1 LHQFTAG
8 YLKNISNR
16 YLKYSSG
23 KISKHCKSLQ
33 TFKTNYIEVFVKK
46 KLIKLLNGRW
56 GAGTLL
62 FITSIFLPLGTRL
75 ILCLP
80 ELAFTK
86 FTDSVFYLSYSQSF
100 QELFLH
106 HGFIYYASRFGAI
119 FPDAVAFNL
128 FGPTDGPVFL
138 RLFLACLV
146 SGSLFLVGRLYFSPL
161 IGILA
166 SLLWSFQPVAA
177 RLWCTT
183 YLDSSAVPFLILGV
197 CMLVL
202 FRASCAAAFFTGIL
216 LAFSVTSH
224 LYLVILAACLVPLV
238 VGARWGDRRV
248 LFCNQ
253 LPWLL
258 GGFLLTLAAAFYW
271 YAVNCGIGAF
281 WQPTLELMRKM
292 SDGQTELWKKPLV
305 AAIVETPLWFAP
317 FPLLV
322 WAAVYWKRLDAF
334 GSGAFCALILSTV
347 FFWAGDL
354 IGGAYALSMPF
365 YFSFL
370 LPVLLFSLIAFAG
383 NAARHSKS
391 SLEYS
396 TFVLCAAAA
405 VAGPMI
411 LKAQSKWPWPI
422 TFSLCAV
429 AVLGCSLYFFRR
441 AFQQTAFIFCLLFL
455 SYLTLAT
462 GFFSQFLADVKL
474 SSPFDK
480 KLPAIAEKIRD
491 SLPPASGG
499 EVVRFWYPDGN
510 TNLKMLQSFF
520 LHTFSL
526 LPGQSGFSTYP
537 NATAADAAAIKAAGV
552 QDIVLLDTDA
562 ARLNRA
568 MDSLSNAGLSFDT
581 AQANIQRLGKENIF
595 VLRLKVQ
602 MPDFSSW
609 VPLDLRTIQVAKN
622 AAVAFGTKSVIVT
635 TSDRR
640 WNFDALLPVLKSES
654 NKSHLLLKLWVIAGR
669 VEVSS
674 VFKDSNGGESVT
686 ASVEAWPTPNA
697 VEYVLESYGSRPVE
711 NILIR
716 NKMPDTAVSKVEIY
730 EVNQRAK

>member
-1 LHQFTAG
+1 MC
-8 YLKNISNR
+8 
-16 YLKYSSG
+16 G
-23 KISKHCKSLQ
+23 KMS
-33 TFKTNYIEVFVKK
+33 EV
-46 KLIKLLNGRW
+46 L
-56 GAGTLL
+56 
-62 FITSIFLPLGTRL
+62 IFLACLLLPLASRK
-75 ILCLP
+75 ILRLP
-80 ELAFTK
+80 ELAFAN

-100 QELFLH
+100 QELFLR

-119 FPDAVAFNL
+119 FPDALAFNL
-128 FGPTDGPVFL
+128 FGPVDGPIIL

-146 SGSLFLVGRLYFSPL
+146 SGSLFLVGRLYFTPL

-197 CMLVL
+197 CLLLL
-202 FRASCAAAFFTGIL
+202 FRTSGAAALFAGIL

-224 LYLVILAACLVPLV
+224 LYLVILAGCLVPLV

-258 GGFLLTLAAAFYW
+258 GGFLLALAAAFYW
-271 YAVNCGIGAF
+271 YAVHCGIGAF

-292 SDGQTELWKKPLV
+292 SGGDTNLWKKPF
-305 AAIVETPLWFAP
+305 AAALSETPLWFAP
-317 FPLLV
+317 FPFLAWALV
-322 WAAVYWKRLDAF
+322 SWKKLDSFGRGAF
-334 GSGAFCALILSTV
+334 GAMFLSTA

-370 LPVLLFSLIAFAG
+370 LPVLLFSLIAFLG
-383 NAARHSKS
+383 NAARHTKS
-391 SLEYS
+391 SEEYLI
-396 TFVLCAAAA
+396 FVLCAAFAL
-405 VAGPMI
+405 AGPMI
-411 LKAQSKWPWPI
+411 LKAQSKWPVPV

-429 AVLGCSLYFFRR
+429 SVLGCSFYFFRR
-441 AFQQTAFIFCLLFL
+441 AFRQTAFVFCLLAF
-455 SYLTLAT
+455 SFLTLKT

-474 SSPFDK
+474 SSPLDK
-480 KLPAIAEKIRD
+480 KLPAIAEKIGA
-491 SLPPASGG
+491 SLPPASKG
-499 EVVRFWYPDGN
+499 EIVRFWYPDGH

-526 LPGQSGFSTYP
+526 LPGQSGFSIYP

-552 QDIVLLDTDA
+552 QDIVLLDTDVT
-562 ARLNRA
+562 RLNRA
-568 MDSLSNAGLSFDT
+568 MNSLSNAGLSFET
-581 AQANIQRLGKENIF
+581 AQANTHRLGREILFVQRLKI
-595 VLRLKVQ
+595 Q
-602 MPDFSSW
+602 TPDFSSW
-609 VPLDLRTIQVAKN
+609 MPLDLMTIQVAKN
-622 AAVAFGTKSVIVT
+622 AAVAFGTQTVIVT

-640 WNFDALLPVLKSES
+640 WNFDSWIPIPKNENSSDFGIKLQVLR
-654 NKSHLLLKLWVIAGR
+654 GR
-669 VEVSS
+669 VEVCLIS
-674 VFKDSNGGESVT
+674 KDSEDRDCVT

-697 VEYVLESYGSRPVE
+697 VEYVLESSGARPVE

-716 NKMPDTAVSKVEIY
+716 NKMPDTAVSKVQVH
-730 EVNQRAK
+730 EVKQRVD

>member
-1 LHQFTAG
+1 M
-8 YLKNISNR
+8 
-16 YLKYSSG
+16 
-23 KISKHCKSLQ
+23 
-33 TFKTNYIEVFVKK
+33 
-46 KLIKLLNGRW
+46 LL
-56 GAGTLL
+56 
-62 FITSIFLPLGTRL
+62 ITSIFLPLGTRL
-75 ILCLP
+75 ILRLP

-100 QELFLH
+100 QELFLR

-146 SGSLFLVGRLYFSPL
+146 SGSLFLVGRMYFSPL

-197 CMLVL
+197 CLLLL
-202 FRASCAAAFFTGIL
+202 FRKSCAAAFFAGIL

-224 LYLVILAACLVPLV
+224 LYLVILAGCLVPLV
-238 VGARWGDRRV
+238 VGARWGDRWL

-253 LPWLL
+253 IPWLL
-258 GGFLLTLAAAFYW
+258 GGFLLTLSAAYYW
-271 YAVNCGIGAF
+271 YAVHSGIGAF

-292 SDGQTELWKKPLV
+292 SGGDTNLWKKPF
-305 AAIVETPLWFAP
+305 AAALSETPLWLAP
-317 FPLLV
+317 FPFLA
-322 WAAVYWKRLDAF
+322 WALASWKKLDCFGRGAF
-334 GSGAFCALILSTV
+334 GALLLSTA

-370 LPVLLFSLIAFAG
+370 LPVLLFSLITFAG
-383 NAARHSKS
+383 NAARHTKS
-391 SLEYS
+391 SLAYS

-411 LKAQSKWPWPI
+411 LKAQSKWPWSI

-441 AFQQTAFIFCLLFL
+441 AFQQIAFIFCLLIL
-455 SYLTLAT
+455 SCLTLAT
-462 GFFSQFLADVKL
+462 DLFSQFLADVKL

-480 KLPAIAEKIRD
+480 KLPAIAKKIRD
-491 SLPPASGG
+491 FLPPASGG
-499 EVVRFWYPDGN
+499 EVVRFWYPDSN

-526 LPGQSGFSTYP
+526 LPGQSGFSTYL

-568 MDSLSNAGLSFDT
+568 IDSLSYAGLSFDT

-595 VLRLKVQ
+595 VQRLKVQ
-602 MPDFSSW
+602 TPDSSSW

-622 AAVAFGTKSVIVT
+622 AALAFGTKSVIVT

-640 WNFDALLPVLKSES
+640 WNFDSWIPIPKNENSSDFGIKLQVLS
-654 NKSHLLLKLWVIAGR
+654 GR
-669 VEVSS
+669 VEVCLIS
-674 VFKDSNGGESVT
+674 KDSEARDCVT

-697 VEYVLESYGSRPVE
+697 VDYVLESSGPRPVE

-730 EVNQRAK
+730 GVKQRAE

>member
-1 LHQFTAG
+1 MTQNSASSKS
-8 YLKNISNR
+8 YL
-16 YLKYSSG
+16 
-23 KISKHCKSLQ
+23 
-33 TFKTNYIEVFVKK
+33 FKRRQEPEIA
-46 KLIKLLNGRW
+46 LIF
-56 GAGTLL
+56 GAC
-62 FITSIFLPLGTRL
+62 IFLPLVTCQTLR
-75 ILCLP
+75 LP
-80 ELAFTK
+80 ELAFTN
-86 FTDSVFYLSYSQSF
+86 FTDSVFYLSYSHSF
-100 QELFLH
+100 QELFLR

-146 SGSLFLVGRLYFSPL
+146 SGSLFLVGRLYFTPL

-197 CMLVL
+197 CLLLL
-202 FRASCAAAFFTGIL
+202 FRTSGAAALFAGIL

-224 LYLVILAACLVPLV
+224 LYLVILAGCLVPLV

-248 LFCNQ
+248 LFVNQ

-258 GGFLLTLAAAFYW
+258 GGFLLTLALAYYW
-271 YAVNCGIGAF
+271 YALNCGIGAF

-292 SDGQTELWKKPLV
+292 SGGDTNLWKKPF
-305 AAIVETPLWFAP
+305 AAALYETPLWIAP
-317 FPLLV
+317 FPFLAWALV
-322 WAAVYWKRLDAF
+322 SWKKLDFF
-334 GSGAFCALILSTV
+334 GRGAFSALFLSTV

-370 LPVLLFSLIAFAG
+370 LPVLLFSLIAFFG
-383 NAARHSKS
+383 NAARHTKS
-391 SLEYS
+391 SEEYLI
-396 TFVLCAAAA
+396 FVLCAAFAL
-405 VAGPMI
+405 AGPMI
-411 LKAQSKWPWPI
+411 LKAQSKWPWPV
-422 TFSLCAV
+422 TGSLCAV
-429 AVLGCSLYFFRR
+429 AVLGCSFYFFRR
-441 AFQQTAFIFCLLFL
+441 AFRQTAFVFCLLAF
-455 SYLTLAT
+455 SFLTLKT

-474 SSPFDK
+474 FSPLDK
-480 KLPAIAEKIRD
+480 KLPAIAERIGA
-491 SLPPASGG
+491 SLPPASKG
-499 EVVRFWYPDGN
+499 EIVRFWYPDGN

-537 NATAADAAAIKAAGV
+537 NATAGDAAAIKAAGV

-595 VLRLKVQ
+595 VQRLKVQ
-602 MPDFSSW
+602 MPDSSSW

-622 AAVAFGTKSVIVT
+622 AAVAFGRQSVTLT

-654 NKSHLLLKLWVIAGR
+654 NKSHLLLKLRVIAGR

-697 VEYVLESYGSRPVE
+697 VEYVLESSGSRPVE

-730 EVNQRAK
+730 EVRQRVE

>member
-1 LHQFTAG
+1 
-8 YLKNISNR
+8 
-16 YLKYSSG
+16 
-23 KISKHCKSLQ
+23 
-33 TFKTNYIEVFVKK
+33 V
-46 KLIKLLNGRW
+46 
-56 GAGTLL
+56 
-62 FITSIFLPLGTRL
+62 
-75 ILCLP
+75 
-80 ELAFTK
+80 
-86 FTDSVFYLSYSQSF
+86 
-100 QELFLH
+100 
-106 HGFIYYASRFGAI
+106 
-119 FPDAVAFNL
+119 
-128 FGPTDGPVFL
+128 DGPIVL

-146 SGSLFLVGRLYFSPL
+146 SGVLFLVGRLYFRPL
-161 IGILA
+161 IGVFA
-166 SLLWSFQPVAA
+166 SVLWSFQPVAA

-197 CMLVL
+197 CLILL
-202 FRASCAAAFFTGIL
+202 FRTNRATAFCAGIL

-224 LYLVILAACLVPLV
+224 LYLVILAGCLVPLV
-238 VGARWGDRRV
+238 VGARWGDGRV
-248 LFCNQ
+248 LFCKQ

-258 GGFLLTLAAAFYW
+258 GGFLLTLAAAYYW
-271 YAVNCGIGAF
+271 YAVHCGIGAF

-292 SDGQTELWKKPLV
+292 SGGDTNLWKKPF
-305 AAIVETPLWFAP
+305 AAALSETPLWLAP
-317 FPLLV
+317 FPFLA
-322 WAAVYWKRLDAF
+322 WALASWKKLDFFGRGAF
-334 GSGAFCALILSTV
+334 GALFLSTA
-347 FFWAGDL
+347 FFWVGDL

-370 LPVLLFSLIAFAG
+370 FPVFLFSLITFAG
-383 NAARHSKS
+383 NAARHTKS
-391 SLEYS
+391 SKEYLI
-396 TFVLCAAAA
+396 FVLCAAVA
-405 VAGPMI
+405 VVGPMI

-429 AVLGCSLYFFRR
+429 AVLGFSLYFFRR
-441 AFQQTAFIFCLLFL
+441 AFQQMAFIFCLLFL

-462 GFFSQFLADVKL
+462 DLFSQFLADVKL

-480 KLPAIAEKIRD
+480 KLPAIAEKMRD

-537 NATAADAAAIKAAGV
+537 NATAADAVAIKAAGV

-562 ARLNRA
+562 VRLNSA
-568 MDSLSNAGLSFDT
+568 MNSLSNAGLSFET
-581 AQANIQRLGKENIF
+581 AQANTYRLGREMLFVQRLNI
-595 VLRLKVQ
+595 Q
-602 MPDFSSW
+602 TPDFSSW
-609 VPLDLRTIQVAKN
+609 MPLDLRTIQVAKN
-622 AAVAFGTKSVIVT
+622 AAVVLGRQSVIVT

-640 WNFDALLPVLKSES
+640 WNFDALVPVPKT
-654 NKSHLLLKLWVIAGR
+654 KQTQSHLIVKLQVLQGR

-686 ASVEAWPTPNA
+686 ASVEAWPTPNP
-697 VEYVLESYGSRPVE
+697 VEYVLESSGSRPVE

-730 EVNQRAK
+730 EVRQKVD

>member
-1 LHQFTAG
+1 MTQNSASSKS
-8 YLKNISNR
+8 YL
-16 YLKYSSG
+16 
-23 KISKHCKSLQ
+23 
-33 TFKTNYIEVFVKK
+33 FKRRQEPEIA
-46 KLIKLLNGRW
+46 LIF
-56 GAGTLL
+56 GAC
-62 FITSIFLPLGTRL
+62 IFLPLVSRK
-75 ILCLP
+75 ILRLP
-80 ELAFTK
+80 ELAFAN

-100 QELFLH
+100 QELFLR
-106 HGFIYYASRFGAI
+106 HGFIYYASRFGSI
-119 FPDAVAFNL
+119 FPDAIAFNL
-128 FGPTDGPVFL
+128 FGPTDGPIVF
-138 RLFLACLV
+138 RLVLACAL
-146 SGSLFLVGRLYFSPL
+146 SGALFFVCRLYFGV
-161 IGILA
+161 IVGVFA

-197 CMLVL
+197 CLLLL
-202 FRASCAAAFFTGIL
+202 FRTSCAAALFAGIL

-224 LYLVILAACLVPLV
+224 LYLVILAGCLVPLV

-258 GGFLLTLAAAFYW
+258 GGFLLTLAAAYYW

-292 SDGQTELWKKPLV
+292 SSGDTNLWKKPF
-305 AAIVETPLWFAP
+305 AAALSETPLWIAP
-317 FPLLV
+317 FPFLAWALV
-322 WAAVYWKRLDAF
+322 SWKNLDSFGRGAF
-334 GSGAFCALILSTV
+334 GALFLSTA

-370 LPVLLFSLIAFAG
+370 LPVLLFSLITFAG
-383 NAARHSKS
+383 NAARHTKS

-411 LKAQSKWPWPI
+411 LKAQSKWPWSI

-429 AVLGCSLYFFRR
+429 AVLGCALYFFRR
-441 AFQQTAFIFCLLFL
+441 AFQQMAFIFCLLFL
-455 SYLTLAT
+455 SCLTLAT

-499 EVVRFWYPDGN
+499 EVVRFWYPDSN

-526 LPGQSGFSTYP
+526 LPGQSGFSAYP
-537 NATAADAAAIKAAGV
+537 NATAAHAAAIKAAGV

-568 MDSLSNAGLSFDT
+568 VDSLSNAGLSFDT

-595 VLRLKVQ
+595 VQRLKVQ
-602 MPDFSSW
+602 MPDSSSW

-654 NKSHLLLKLWVIAGR
+654 NKSHLLLKLRVIAGR

-674 VFKDSNGGESVT
+674 VFKDSNGSESVT

-697 VEYVLESYGSRPVE
+697 VEYVLESSGPRPVE

-730 EVNQRAK
+730 GVKQRAD